1 MKIFIYPLL
10 ASFIILF
17 TGCRWN
23 SGMDEPYFK
32 VEKSGLNWVEIRQ
45 YETTGSKQ
53 RIRLR
58 IDGNGMV
65 TVRDGTS
72 ALVGNSF
79 AANNKNENWEDI
91 REKRITLSEDDV
103 ALIFQSLV
111 NAGMFVKPE
120 EIPFM
125 TETSILSTNETAL
138 VYVSANINNKTVG
151 SSAPIAK
158 PDLLEQ
164 LKLVVLTFYQ
174 PQPIRKQRQPT
185 F

>member
-1 MKIFIYPLL
+1 MKIFISPLL
-10 ASFIILF
+10 VSFIILF
-17 TGCRWN
+17 AGCRWN
-23 SGMDEPYFK
+23 SGMDAPYFK

-45 YETTGSKQ
+45 YETEGRKQ
-53 RIRLR
+53 RIRIR

-91 REKRITLSEDDV
+91 REKRITLSEDDA
-103 ALIFQSLV
+103 ALIFQSLI
-111 NAGMFVKPE
+111 NAGMFEKPE
-120 EIPFM
+120 EIPFL
-125 TETSILSTNETAL
+125 TETLTLSTNETTL
-138 VYVSANINNKTVG
+138 VYVSGNINNKTVG
-151 SSAPIAK
+151 ASTPIAK
-158 PDLLEQ
+158 PELLEQ

-174 PQPIRKQRQPT
+174 PQPIRKQRQPA

>member
-10 ASFIILF
+10 ASFIMLF
-17 TGCRWN
+17 VGCRWN
-23 SGMDEPYFK
+23 SGMDVPYFK

-45 YETTGSKQ
+45 YETAGRQ
-53 RIRLR
+53 HRIRLR

-72 ALVGNSF
+72 ALVGNTF
-79 AANNKNENWEDI
+79 AANNKHENWEDI
-91 REKRITLSEDDV
+91 REKRITLSEDDTN
-103 ALIFQSLV
+103 LIFQSLV
-111 NAGMFVKPE
+111 DAGVFEKPG
-120 EIPFM
+120 EIPFI
-125 TETSILSTNETAL
+125 TDTATLSTNETAL
-138 VYVSANINNKTVG
+138 IYVSANINNKTVG

-158 PDLLEQ
+158 PELLEQ